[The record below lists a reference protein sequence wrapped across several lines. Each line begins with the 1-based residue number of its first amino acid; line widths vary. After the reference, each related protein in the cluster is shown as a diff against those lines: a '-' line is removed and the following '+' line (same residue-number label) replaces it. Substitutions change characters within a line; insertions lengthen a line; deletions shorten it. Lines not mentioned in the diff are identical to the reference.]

1 MATGMGMP
9 SINVVFRELA
19 KTIEK
24 RTDNGIV
31 ALVLENAKALET
43 KEYCPGDEIGED
55 IDEAAQTQINFALA
69 GGREKPQKVVCVF
82 CKKEY
87 EDLESALD
95 KLESIDFDYL
105 AFGSEITEK
114 AEDVKTWVDTVRK
127 NGKKIKAVLPKVQ
140 GDTEGI
146 INYTTDS
153 VTVEG
158 TAYKPELFCS
168 RIAGILAGTPIT
180 QSATYTVLSD
190 VDECT
195 KYSKEEMD
203 QKVNAGELIIFKDGN
218 TIRLGRAV
226 NSFTSVT
233 EDKSEIYSAIEL
245 VQTMDKTSTDLVQTI
260 KDNWVGQYKNTYNNK
275 CLLIAACQ
283 EYLDELVKKEVYES
297 ATIELNIAA
306 NKKFLEEKGIDT
318 SIMSEEELKKAP
330 TNRFVFLA
338 ITGKMLESM
347 EDFKIEF
354 TV

>member
-1 MATGMGMP
+1 MP
-9 SINVVFRELA
+9 GN
-19 KTIEK
+19 
-24 RTDNGIV
+24 
-31 ALVLENAKALET
+31 
-43 KEYCPGDEIGED
+43 
-55 IDEAAQTQINFALA
+55 
-69 GGREKPQKVVCVF
+69 
-82 CKKEY
+82 
-87 EDLESALD
+87 
-95 KLESIDFDYL
+95 
-105 AFGSEITEK
+105 
-114 AEDVKTWVDTVRK
+114 
-127 NGKKIKAVLPKVQ
+127 
-140 GDTEGI
+140 TEGI

-158 TAYKPELFCS
+158 TAYNPELFCS

-190 VDECT
+190 VEECT

-203 QKVNAGELIIFKDGN
+203 EKVNAGELIVFKDGN

-233 EDKSEIYSAIEL
+233 DEKGEIYSTIEL

-283 EYLDELVKKEVYES
+283 EYLDELVKKEIYES
-297 ATIELNIAA
+297 ATIGINIAA
-306 NKKFLEEKGIDT
+306 NKKFLEGKKIDT
-318 SIMSEEELKKAP
+318 SVMSEEELKKAP
-330 TNRFVFLA
+330 TNRSVFLA
-338 ITGKMLESM
+338 VTGKMLESM

>member
-1 MATGMGMP
+1 MAMGMP

-19 KTIEK
+19 KTIET

-31 ALVLENAKALET
+31 ALVLENEKALDT
-43 KEYCPGDEIGED
+43 KEYYPGDEIGED
-55 IDEAAQTQINFALA
+55 IDATAKKQIDFALA

-82 CKKEY
+82 CKKGY
-87 EDLESALD
+87 EDLETVLD

-105 AFGSEITEK
+105 AFGSGITEK
-114 AEDVKTWVDTVRK
+114 TEDIKTWIDTVRK
-127 NGKKIKAVLPKVQ
+127 NGKKIKAVLPKVP
-140 GDTEGI
+140 GNTEGI

-158 TAYKPELFCS
+158 TAYNPELFCS

-180 QSATYTVLSD
+180 QSATYTVLPD
-190 VDECT
+190 VEECT

-203 QKVNAGELIIFKDGN
+203 QKVNSGELIVFKDGN

-233 EDKSEIYSAIEL
+233 DEKGEIYSTIEL

-283 EYLDELVKKEVYES
+283 EYLDELVKKEIYES
-297 ATIELNIAA
+297 ATIGINIAA
-306 NKKFLEEKGIDT
+306 NKKFLEGKEIDT
-318 SIMSEEELKKAP
+318 SVMSEEELKKAP
-330 TNRFVFLA
+330 TNRSVFLA
-338 ITGKMLESM
+338 VTGKMLESM

>member
-1 MATGMGMP
+1 MDIGMP

-19 KTIEK
+19 NTIET

-31 ALVLENAKALET
+31 ALVLENTEVLDP
-43 KEYCPGDEIGED
+43 KEYWPEDEISKD
-55 IDEAAQTQINFALA
+55 IDETAQTQINFALI

-82 CKKEY
+82 CKKGY
-87 EDLESALD
+87 EDLETALE

-105 AFGSEITEK
+105 AFGSGITEK
-114 AEDVKTWVDTVRK
+114 TEIIKTWINTARK
-127 NGKKIKAVLPKVQ
+127 NGKKIKAVLPKVP

-153 VTVEG
+153 VTVKG
-158 TAYKPELFCS
+158 TAYTPELFCS
-168 RIAGILAGTPIT
+168 RIAGILAGTPIS
-180 QSATYTVLSD
+180 QSATYTVLPD

-203 QKVNAGELIIFKDGN
+203 EKVNSGELIIFKDGN

-226 NSFTSVT
+226 NSFTST
-233 EDKSEIYSAIEL
+233 TYDKSEIYSAIEI

-260 KDNWVGQYKNTYNNK
+260 KNNWVGQYKNTYNNK

-283 EYLDELVKKEVYES
+283 EYFDELVKKGVYES
-297 ATIELNIAA
+297 VTVGINIAA
-306 NKKFLEEKGIDT
+306 NKKFLEKKGIDT
-318 SIMSEEELKKAP
+318 SVMSEEELKKAP
-330 TNRFVFLA
+330 TNRSVFLEV
-338 ITGKMLESM
+338 TGKIMESM

-354 TV
+354 TI

>member
-1 MATGMGMP
+1 MAMGMP

-19 KTIEK
+19 KTIET

-31 ALVLENAKALET
+31 ALVLENEKALDT
-43 KEYCPGDEIGED
+43 KEYYPGDEIGE
-55 IDEAAQTQINFALA
+55 IDATAKKQIDFALA

-82 CKKEY
+82 CKKGY
-87 EDLESALD
+87 EDLETVLD

-105 AFGSEITEK
+105 AFGSGVTEK
-114 AEDVKTWVDTVRK
+114 TEAIKTWIDTVRK
-127 NGKKIKAVLPKVQ
+127 NGKKIKAVLPKVP
-140 GDTEGI
+140 GNTEGI

-158 TAYKPELFCS
+158 TAYNPELFCS

-180 QSATYTVLSD
+180 QSATYTVLPD
-190 VDECT
+190 VEECT

-203 QKVNAGELIIFKDGN
+203 EKVNAGELIVFKDGN

-233 EDKSEIYSAIEL
+233 DEKGEIYSTIEL

-283 EYLDELVKKEVYES
+283 EYLDELVKKEIYES
-297 ATIELNIAA
+297 ATIGINIAA
-306 NKKFLEEKGIDT
+306 NKKFLEGKEIDT
-318 SIMSEEELKKAP
+318 SVMSEEELKKAP
-330 TNRFVFLA
+330 TNRSVFLA
-338 ITGKMLESM
+338 VTGKMLESM